1 MTARIPLLSAALDI
15 LLPRHCPVSRRPLL
29 ADETGP
35 VAPEVLRALEICGA
49 DYCSRCGA
57 PQGAGVG
64 VVSGCDSCRDAKES
78 FGTVE
83 ITAVGRYGEPLRSM
97 CKALK
102 FGNARDIA
110 APLAAFLAQL
120 LLDRGVA
127 DKVEVIVPM
136 PLHVLRRFERGCNQA
151 ELLARPLAQSLDKPI
166 LPQALR
172 RTRGTDRQA
181 RLSPLERRR
190 NVEGAFAVRPKF
202 APAVAGKAVLLVDDV
217 MTTGST
223 FAAAA
228 RALKDAGAAAV
239 YGAIAARAALDDE

>member
-1 MTARIPLLSAALDI
+1 MLAAALDI

-35 VAPEVLRALEICGA
+35 VAPEVLRALQVCGA

-57 PQGAGVG
+57 PQGQGVG
-64 VVSGCDSCRDAKES
+64 VVSGCDSCRDAKEG

-83 ITAVGRYGEPLRSM
+83 ITAIGRYSEPLRSM
-97 CKALK
+97 CKAMK
-102 FGNARDIA
+102 FGNARDVA
-110 APLAAFLAQL
+110 APLAAYLVQL
-120 LLDRGVA
+120 LMDRGVA
-127 DKVEVIVPM
+127 DKVDVIVPM
-136 PLHVLRRFERGCNQA
+136 PLHVLRRFERGYNQA
-151 ELLARPLAQSLDKPI
+151 ELLAQPLARALGKPL

-202 APAVAGKAVLLVDDV
+202 ASSIASKSILLVDDV

-228 RALKDAGAAAV
+228 QALKDAEATTL

>member
-1 MTARIPLLSAALDI
+1 MRALLDI

-35 VAPEVLRALEICGA
+35 VAPEVLRALEVCGT

-57 PQGAGVG
+57 PQGTGVG
-64 VVSGCDSCRDAKES
+64 VVSGCDSCRDAKDG
-78 FGTVE
+78 FGTEEV
-83 ITAVGRYGEPLRSM
+83 TAIGRYTEPLRSM
-97 CKALK
+97 CKAMK

-127 DKVEVIVPM
+127 DKVDMIVPM
-136 PLHVLRRFERGCNQA
+136 PLHVLRRFERGYNQA
-151 ELLARPLAQSLDKPI
+151 ELIAKPLAQALGKPM
-166 LPQALR
+166 LPQLLR

-190 NVEGAFAVRPKF
+190 NVEGAFVVRPKW
-202 APAVAGKAVLLVDDV
+202 ADAIRDKSVLLVDDV

-228 RALKDAGAAAV
+228 QALKDGGAATV